1 MNILELLNKL
11 RNGEKVVCDE
21 CGKGVYR
28 SVSGTEPQTTHC
40 FVCSSCGTKIN
51 ID

>member
-1 MNILELLNKL
+1 MNILGLLNKL

-21 CGKGVYR
+21 CGKGVYQPVNGAN
-28 SVSGTEPQTTHC
+28 SQIAHC
-40 FVCSSCGTKIN
+40 FECSNCGTKIN